1 MLPPSEFSSVWGI
14 VIALFGAG
22 SIFVGTLTAL
32 AQDESK
38 RLMAFHVIGQIGY
51 MSLAIGTGIYLL
63 PVNPTIAMLA
73 LMAGIFHVVNHVCY
87 KALLFLNAGS
97 LLLRTGQTNLDRMS
111 GMWQVMPLTGLTAL
125 IASLSIAGLPPFNGF
140 ASKWLIYHS
149 TILGVPGFPL
159 FLLLGIVA
167 LFVSLVTLAS
177 FLKFLGGAFLGQ
189 PGLSEEEAKAGDVP
203 LTMQVPQVVLA
214 ALCVGFGLVPMLPLT
229 AIHRAVGGLGAISAP
244 PSLASL
250 LGSSWAGLELTA
262 FGGQSTGVWLPAVSL
277 VVLVA
282 ASLLAYGFSRLG
294 AAKRR
299 NVGVWYC
306 GALLDG
312 HRARYVVVEPISE
325 PATAAF
331 EARYQ
336 AHGLYGAFKAA
347 FRSIYP
353 SVPLPRMPYPRRFM
367 SIFNADTWLF
377 QPLVRAG
384 DWLTHRFSRT
394 HSGVPQQYLIWQL
407 LGLVVVVVVL
417 ALWAR

>member
-1 MLPPSEFSSVWGI
+1 
-14 VIALFGAG
+14 
-22 SIFVGTLTAL
+22 
-32 AQDESK
+32 
-38 RLMAFHVIGQIGY
+38 
-51 MSLAIGTGIYLL
+51 
-63 PVNPTIAMLA
+63 
-73 LMAGIFHVVNHVCY
+73 
-87 KALLFLNAGS
+87 
-97 LLLRTGQTNLDRMS
+97 
-111 GMWQVMPLTGLTAL
+111 
-125 IASLSIAGLPPFNGF
+125 
-140 ASKWLIYHS
+140 
-149 TILGVPGFPL
+149 
-159 FLLLGIVA
+159 
-167 LFVSLVTLAS
+167 
-177 FLKFLGGAFLGQ
+177 
-189 PGLSEEEAKAGDVP
+189 
-203 LTMQVPQVVLA
+203 
-214 ALCVGFGLVPMLPLT
+214 
-229 AIHRAVGGLGAISAP
+229 
-244 PSLASL
+244 
-250 LGSSWAGLELTA
+250 
-262 FGGQSTGVWLPAVSL
+262 

-353 SVPLPRMPYPRRFM
+353 SVPLPRVPYPRRFM

-384 DWLTHRFSRT
+384 DWLTHHFSRT